1 MNLNAVMSIIA
12 NVPAAIASTVCG
24 VFPHM
29 SFCPL
34 TSSHQIVACR
44 VVRRLTNYT
53 TEGAEVFG
61 YVSGTDAF
69 NFIYTYT
76 SRGYSTTEASTLA
89 FHKSGRFSRGG
100 MLSVSEKKPDGVHVQ
115 VCLLDFFLTDA
126 VWLTLSR
133 WKHLPQLPERC
144 RPLTSHIS
152 DTTPRVTS

>member
-1 MNLNAVMSIIA
+1 MLMNLNAVMSIIA

-34 TSSHQIVACR
+34 TTSHQIVACR

-61 YVSGTDAF
+61 YVFGTDAF

-76 SRGYSTTEASTLA
+76 SRGLQHNGSLHFGLPQKRPVQSRWHVVCQREEARRRTCP
-89 FHKSGRFSRGG
+89 G
-100 MLSVSEKKPDGVHVQ
+100 ML
-115 VCLLDFFLTDA
+115 A
-126 VWLTLSR
+126 
-133 WKHLPQLPERC
+133 
-144 RPLTSHIS
+144 
-152 DTTPRVTS
+152 